1 MDMQGPPI
9 LFYAEIVE
17 LRGKKGKFENVA
29 LQFTAYCTSVDSFT
43 CQSSLPTCQFPQDAN
58 GHFILIIKKPDVYEV

>member
-1 MDMQGPPI
+1 

-29 LQFTAYCTSVDSFT
+29 LQFTAYCMSVKAMDWNSFT
-43 CQSSLPTCQFPQDAN
+43 CQSSLPSCQFPQDAN
-58 GHFILIIKKPDVYEV
+58 EHFILIIKKPDVYEV